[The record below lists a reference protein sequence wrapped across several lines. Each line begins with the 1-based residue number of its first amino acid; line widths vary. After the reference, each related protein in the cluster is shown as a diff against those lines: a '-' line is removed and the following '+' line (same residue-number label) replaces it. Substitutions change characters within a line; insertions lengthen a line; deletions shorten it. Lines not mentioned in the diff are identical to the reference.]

1 MEIDSSAGKDKKAL
15 IESFLKEHHVFK
27 NLSDNYLSRIAK
39 DFTVFQVK
47 KGETVFYQSDN
58 SADLYIVLDG
68 AVRASLLNQEGQELV
83 LATFDKGDFFG
94 EMSLL
99 DGKPRSATMIAAGH
113 SVLGML
119 KREKFLSA
127 IRNDPMIA
135 IDLLSAV
142 VQRLRMADGM
152 IESLAFL
159 DVSQRLMKLLLQ
171 TAKAE
176 GEKDKSGFFRIK
188 KLTHK
193 ELAARTG
200 ASREAISKVIKVL
213 AFRDVVREE
222 GDCLLISPDAETGI

>member
-1 MEIDSSAGKDKKAL
+1 MELNSSAGKDKSAL
-15 IESFLKEHHVFK
+15 IERLLKELPVFK
-27 NLSDNYLSRIAK
+27 SLSDNHLSRIAK
-39 DFTVFQVK
+39 DFIVFQVK
-47 KGETVFYQSDN
+47 KGETVFYQSD
-58 SADLYIVLDG
+58 SSTDLYIVLDG

-99 DGKPRSATMIAAGH
+99 DGKPRSATMIAAED

-119 KREKFLSA
+119 KREKFLTA
-127 IRNDPMIA
+127 VKNDPMIA
-135 IDLLSAV
+135 IDLLSAL

-171 TAKAE
+171 IAKAE

-193 ELAARTG
+193 ELAARIG

-213 AFRDVVREE
+213 AFRNFVREE
-222 GDCLLISPDAETGI
+222 GDCLLISPDAESGM